1 MGTGIRLRRTYGF
14 KNEIGGKT
22 GTTQNQ
28 SDGWFMG
35 ITPNLVTG
43 VWTGC
48 EDRSVHFRDIK
59 NGQGANMALPIFAE
73 FMQRVYADTLNSGI
87 YPLPFNISRSIDVKL
102 ICDDSYE
109 SSEEEF

>member
-1 MGTGIRLRRTYGF
+1 
-14 KNEIGGKT
+14 
-22 GTTQNQ
+22 
-28 SDGWFMG
+28 
-35 ITPNLVTG
+35 
-43 VWTGC
+43 
-48 EDRSVHFRDIK
+48 
-59 NGQGANMALPIFAE
+59 MALPIFAE

>member
-1 MGTGIRLRRTYGF
+1 MDL
-14 KNEIGGKT
+14 KNEMGGKT

-48 EDRSVHFRDIK
+48 NDRSVHFRDIVY
-59 NGQGANMALPIFAE
+59 GQGANMALLIFAE
-73 FMQRVYADTLNSGI
+73 YMQRVYADTANSKV
-87 YPLPFNISRSIDVKL
+87 YPLPFDISRSVDVKL
-102 ICDDSYE
+102 DCDDAVISI
-109 SSEEEF
+109 EEEF